1 MAEVK
6 IPINGQT
13 LDGILTIPEEAT
25 RIVVFAHGSGSSRLS
40 PRNKHVAEILN
51 TAGMATLLFDLLT
64 IQEARD
70 VANVFNIELL
80 ADRIVS
86 GLKWIA
92 DQPIV
97 GLLPVGLFG
106 ASTGAAAALIASTI
120 TQRQITAIVS
130 RGGRPDLAGYL
141 LEEVKA
147 PTLLIVGEQ
156 DLEVLVLNQ
165 VSASRFN
172 CEHEIA
178 IISGATHL
186 FEEPG
191 TLDLAANAAKDWF
204 MTH

>member
-13 LDGILTIPEEAT
+13 LDGTLIIPEEAT

-64 IQEARD
+64 IQEERD

-86 GLKWIA
+86 GLNWIA
-92 DQPIV
+92 GQPIV

-165 VSASRFN
+165 VAASRFN

-178 IISGATHL
+178 IIPRATHL